1 MDKYIKIV
9 STNPFTP
16 QGVKVWVYGERLNI
30 DDTMIASKYFCGDR
44 AGAIADIKKIVR
56 KQRKLKKY
64 GYYYYYSTAHG
75 DRCILQGAY
84 WQRTD
89 NILFRNAH
97 FQALKNEVKK
107 RNFKAYSVNTA
118 EILPDG
124 TTKKVDQKQV
134 DIVPICRIGYKY
146 IGG

>member
-9 STNPFTP
+9 SSNPFAP

-30 DDTMIASKYFCGDR
+30 SDTMIASKYFCGDN
-44 AGAIADIKKIVR
+44 AGAIADIKKLVR
-56 KQRKLKKY
+56 KQRRLNNN
-64 GYYYYYSTAHG
+64 GFYYYYSTAAG

-84 WQRTD
+84 WQRSD
-89 NILFRNAH
+89 NIHARNAH
-97 FQALKNEVKK
+97 FQALKDEVKK
-107 RNFKAYSVNTA
+107 RNYKAYTVSTT

-134 DIVPICRIGYKY
+134 DILPICRIGYKY